1 VTSSFQVAHL
11 DDLDRVAVAGTLWRP
26 VRRTLGVSGFGV
38 NAYSAAKAGDELIEP
53 HDELSPGAGGE
64 EELYVVVA
72 GAAVFEID
80 GERVEAPTGT
90 MILVPVGVHR
100 EARAAAPD
108 STVLVIGG
116 PPGAALPPS
125 PFEYWFAAEPAYA
138 RGDYDEAIRIAAE
151 GLEHYPEHPTL
162 NYQLACYEA
171 LAGHADEAL
180 RRIAIAAAAKPEVIE
195 WAAGDADLDSLRQ
208 DPRFPRAAPPEPR

>member
-1 VTSSFQVAHL
+1 M
-11 DDLDRVAVAGTLWRP
+11 
-26 VRRTLGVSGFGV
+26 
-38 NAYSAAKAGDELIEP
+38 
-53 HDELSPGAGGE
+53 
-64 EELYVVVA
+64 VVA

-100 EARAAAPD
+100 EARAAEPD

-171 LAGHADEAL
+171 LAGHAEEAL
-180 RRIAIAAAAKPEVIE
+180 ERIEIAAAADAQVVE
-195 WAAGDADLDSLRQ
+195 WAAEDSDFDSIRQ
-208 DPRFPRAAPPEPR
+208 DPGFPRAAPPGPR

>member
-1 VTSSFQVAHL
+1 MTGSFQLAHL

-26 VRRTLGVSGFGV
+26 VRRTLGVTGFGV
-38 NAYSAAKAGDELIEP
+38 NGYTAAEPGDELIEP
-53 HDELSPGAGGE
+53 HDETSPGAGHE

-72 GAAVFEID
+72 GAATFTID
-80 GERVEAPTGT
+80 GESVEAPTGT

-100 EARAAAPD
+100 EATAAAPE

-138 RGDYDEAIRIAAE
+138 RGDYEQAIEIASE
-151 GLEHYPEHPTL
+151 GLADYPEHPTL
-162 NYQLACYEA
+162 HYQLACYCA
-171 LAGHADEAL
+171 LARHADDALEHIRTAAEANP
-180 RRIAIAAAAKPEVIE
+180 KVIE
-195 WAAGDADLDSLRQ
+195 WAAADADLDSIRD
-208 DPRFPRAAPPEPR
+208 DPRFPRAAR